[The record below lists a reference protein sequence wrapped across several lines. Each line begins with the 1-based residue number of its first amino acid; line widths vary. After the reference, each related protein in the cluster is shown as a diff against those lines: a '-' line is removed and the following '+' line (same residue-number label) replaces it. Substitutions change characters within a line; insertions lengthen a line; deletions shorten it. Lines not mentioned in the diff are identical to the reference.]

1 MLPGENVPPTNPNH
15 ILELSNNGSAT
26 SSCPPKKATSQKN
39 PKAKP
44 TVVLTS
50 DESESDETDTVAN
63 NDNIEKSSETPEEE
77 LGEFSSIL
85 IA

>member
-1 MLPGENVPPTNPNH
+1 MVPPLH
-15 ILELSNNGSAT
+15 LILQ
-26 SSCPPKKATSQKN
+26 KKLPVKKTQ
-39 PKAKP
+39 KAKP

-63 NDNIEKSSETPEEE
+63 NDNIEKPSETPEEE